1 MLRITFRHIS
11 GSRATQL
18 DVIQLGA
25 HRELILGRAL
35 SAAVRFDPRDD
46 TAVGRQ
52 HARITPSANE
62 PGRLMLTDLGSRNG
76 TLLNG
81 QRVGTTVSLQSGDVV
96 QLGEMGPEL
105 EILIEETTLV
115 FVREP

>member
-35 SAAVRFDPRDD
+35 SAAVRFDPRND

-52 HARITPSANE
+52 HACISPSANE
-62 PGRLMLTDLGSRNG
+62 PDRLMLTDLGSRNG

-81 QRVGTTVSLQSGDVV
+81 HHVGVAVAIKSGDVV
-96 QLGEMGPEL
+96 QLGKAGPEV
-105 EILIEETTLV
+105 EILIEGAS
-115 FVREP
+115 P